1 MAKTIA
7 TILGAV
13 FILVGLAGFV
23 APHLLGMHL
32 SATHNIIHI
41 VSGAASLYFGL
52 AGSLS
57 AARLFCLVFG
67 AVYGLL
73 GIAGFVFG
81 SGAERILALIP
92 GAFEPGTMDHIV
104 HVILGLAFLV
114 GGLMTRADDRGSSA
128 L

>member
-13 FILVGLAGFV
+13 FILVGLVGFI
-23 APHLLGMHL
+23 APHLMGMHL
-32 SATHNIIHI
+32 SATHNIIHL

-73 GIAGFVFG
+73 GVAGFIFG
-81 SGAERILALIP
+81 SGADRILPLIP

-104 HVILGLAFLV
+104 HVILGLAYLI
-114 GGLMTRADDRGSSA
+114 GGLTTRADDRVTA
-128 L
+128 AT